1 MATAYQTYTNG
12 DVSSQLQARLNEP
25 RTAEALNQIL
35 DRIELIAFTVTA
47 LDGLLQ
53 RSEQIGDEVARSVS
67 DLKASTPPEFTTF
80 VQHLPQLLE
89 ILPQFLAFA
98 PTLINL
104 VNSPEFQKLLDVLST
119 PETLEAIIVLM
130 ENMDKLA
137 FAVEA
142 IDGFLQRGDVIIES
156 VAASVKDAKAGVEG
170 SDIKKVMDSLP
181 QIMEATPQLLDA
193 TSQLLP
199 ILASEPMQEFINS
212 GALDRLLNS
221 GILAPQTIDVVG
233 HAGGALVESYDKTKT
248 TDTRAGLFALLGAA
262 RDPDVQKALGFF
274 VEFGKQFG
282 KEI

>member
-47 LDGLLQ
+47 VDGLLQ
-53 RSEQIGDEVARSVS
+53 RSEQIADEAARSVA

-98 PTLINL
+98 PTLIQL
-104 VNSPEFQKLLDVLST
+104 VNSPEFQKLLNVLSN
-119 PETLEAIIVLM
+119 PKTLEAIIVLM

-137 FAVEA
+137 FAVQA
-142 IDGFLQRGDVIIES
+142 IDGFLQRADVIIES
-156 VAASVKDAKAGVEG
+156 VATSVHDARLGIESSDLKKALGT
-170 SDIKKVMDSLP
+170 LP
-181 QIMEATPQLLDA
+181 QLIDATPQLLEA

-199 ILASEPMQEFINS
+199 ILASEPMQNFIHS

-221 GILAPQTIDVVG
+221 GILAPQTVNVVG
-233 HAGGALVESYDKTKT
+233 HAGGALVESYDKTRA
-248 TDTRAGLFALLGAA
+248 TDNRAGLLALLGAV